1 MNYKHLTSMG
11 GGISTYS
18 APAVEI
24 LDVTTEK
31 GFTNS
36 PNYGDPGYAGSDP
49 GGDNSHDYGD
59 L

>member
-1 MNYKHLTSMG
+1 MG